1 MSKDLYG
8 IGGTERPTET
18 SEALGALQQNKTLMV
33 QKLTHDD
40 PIKPEIVE
48 GLTNTEAV
56 FDHFKPAIDMEFSS
70 EEGSTVKETLKFANL
85 GDFGSK
91 GITNQSEYLKGLKDK
106 QDEFLK
112 IVKQL
117 RTNKLLLTAMKDPE
131 NKAAIMSAL
140 ENLKSELDNHK

>member
-1 MSKDLYG
+1 MSSDLNG
-8 IGGTERPTET
+8 IGGNERPTET

-40 PIKPEIVE
+40 PIKPKIVE

-56 FDHFKPAIDMEFSS
+56 FDHFKPTIDMEFTS
-70 EEGSTVKETLKFANL
+70 EEGTTVKETLAFSNL

-91 GITNQSEYLKGLKDK
+91 GITNQSDYLKDLKSK
-106 QDEFLK
+106 QDEYLK

-117 RTNKLLLTAMKDPE
+117 RTNKLLLTALKDSE
-131 NKAAIMSAL
+131 NKAAIISAL
-140 ENLKSELDNHK
+140 ENLKAELDNHK

>member
-1 MSKDLYG
+1 MSNDLYG

-40 PIKPEIVE
+40 PIKPQVVE

-56 FDHFKPAIDMEFSS
+56 FDHYKPSLEMEFTN
-70 EEGSTVKETLKFANL
+70 EEGTAVKETLAFANL

-91 GITNQSEYLKGLKDK
+91 GIVNQSAFLKDLNDK
-106 QDEFLK
+106 QGEFLK

-117 RTNKLLLTAMKDPE
+117 RTNKLLLTALKDSE

-140 ENLKSELDNHK
+140 ENLKAEIDNHK